1 MLLIKNC
8 KLILGE
14 FKEAITGVIKDL
26 ESVQDIF
33 IYNEKIIK
41 IKSNLKIDESFLKK
55 YNIENFDKE
64 SLEVIDANFNYVI
77 PGVIDVHTHMRDP
90 GLTEKEDFTT
100 GSKACAKGG
109 VTTFIDMPNTIP
121 QTTTE
126 EFLKIKSQGAE
137 GRSYVDYGFH
147 FGGSNGDN
155 SSEILKVKD
164 RVAST
169 KIFLNM
175 STGDMLINNN
185 SSLENIFK
193 SSKIIS
199 VHAEG
204 EKVEEAIKLGIAY
217 DKPVYLCHISQE
229 SEVDI
234 IKKYKSEIKEMNK
247 KVKIYVEVAPH
258 HLFLNEEI
266 KNQSELN
273 KKLLIMKPELKG
285 AEDNRALLQGI
296 KDGIID
302 TVGTDHAPHTLKDK
316 EAKLTFGIPGVEN
329 SLEVMLNLVKR
340 DEITLYRL
348 TKLMSENPADI
359 FEISNKGRIQEG
371 YDADL
376 VILDMNNMYTISNK
390 EVVSKCGWTP
400 YNNFLTGGKVQ
411 KTILRGHVVYSDNE
425 FSNSLIGKEIE
436 YNIL

>member
-14 FKEAITGVIKDL
+14 FKEAVTGVIKDL

-33 IYNEKIIK
+33 IHNEKIIK
-41 IKSNLKIDESFLKK
+41 IKSNLKIDESFFKK

-126 EFLKIKSQGAE
+126 EFLKIKSQGSK

-155 SSEILKVKD
+155 SLEILKVKD

-204 EKVEEAIKLGIAY
+204 EKVEEAIKLGIVY

-234 IKKYKSEIKEMNK
+234 IKKYKAEIKEMNK
-247 KVKIYVEVAPH
+247 KVKIYAEVAPH

-266 KNQSELN
+266 KNQSEQN

-285 AEDNRALLQGI
+285 TDDNRALLQGI

-302 TVGTDHAPHTLKDK
+302 TIGTDHAPHTLKDK
-316 EAKLTFGIPGVEN
+316 ETKLTFGIPGVEN
-329 SLEVMLNLVKR
+329 SLEMMLNLVKR
-340 DEITLYRL
+340 NEITLHRL
-348 TKLMSENPADI
+348 IKLMSENPADI
-359 FEISNKGRIQEG
+359 FGISNKGRIQEG

-390 EVVSKCGWTP
+390 GVVSKCGWTP

-411 KTILRGHVVYSDNE
+411 KTLLRGHVVYSDDKFCE
-425 FSNSLIGKEIE
+425 KLLGKEVE
-436 YNIL
+436 YNI

>member
-14 FKEAITGVIKDL
+14 FKEAVTGVIKDL

-33 IYNEKIIK
+33 IHNEKIIK
-41 IKSNLKIDESFLKK
+41 IKSNLKIDESFFKK

-126 EFLKIKSQGAE
+126 EFLKIKSQGAK

-234 IKKYKSEIKEMNK
+234 IKKYKAEIKEMNK
-247 KVKIYVEVAPH
+247 KVKIYAEVAPH

-273 KKLLIMKPELKG
+273 KMLLVMKPELKG
-285 AEDNRALLQGI
+285 AEDNKALLQGI

-316 EAKLTFGIPGVEN
+316 ETKLTFGIPGVEN
-329 SLEVMLNLVKR
+329 SLEMMLNLVKR
-340 DEITLYRL
+340 NDITLYRL
-348 TKLMSENPADI
+348 IKLMSENPADI
-359 FEISNKGRIQEG
+359 FGISNKGRIQEG

-376 VILDMNNMYTISNK
+376 VILDRNNMYTINNK
-390 EVVSKCGWTP
+390 DVVSKCGWTP

-411 KTILRGHVVYSDNE
+411 KTILRGNVVYSNDE
-425 FSNSLIGKEIE
+425 FCEKLIGKEVE
-436 YNIL
+436 YNI